1 MRRRTRMPLDPNP
14 IAATNLILALAI
26 LILGVWAYE
35 SKKESLAL
43 YVALGFGL
51 FAISHALTLLGYGD
65 VQAVIIPIRVLGYL
79 AVISG
84 LVLLLLLRTG
94 KVSRAQPYGEPKVA
108 ERKQAAQSP

>member
-1 MRRRTRMPLDPNP
+1 MKVAFDLDPV
-14 IAATNLILALAI
+14 AATNLILALGI

-35 SKKESLAL
+35 RKKESLAL

-51 FAISHALTLLGYGD
+51 FAISHALSLLGYGD

-84 LVLLLLLRTG
+84 LLFLLLLRT
-94 KVSRAQPYGEPKVA
+94 VRAPSRGEPKAA
-108 ERKQAAQSP
+108 EGKQAAQSP